1 MNLSVTEVNVA
12 KEMIACM
19 EVIEKDDRSE
29 MVVDDTT
36 VFS

>member
-1 MNLSVTEVNVA
+1 MNLSVTEVKLA
-12 KEMIACM
+12 MEMIACM

-36 VFS
+36 VVS